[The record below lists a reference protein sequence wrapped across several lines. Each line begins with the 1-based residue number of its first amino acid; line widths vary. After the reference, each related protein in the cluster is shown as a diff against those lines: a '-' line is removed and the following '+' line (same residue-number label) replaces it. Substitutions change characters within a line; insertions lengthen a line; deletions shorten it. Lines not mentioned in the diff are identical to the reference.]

1 MITGIG
7 TDLVEIQ
14 RMEKSLESPTFFK
27 RVFGQK
33 ERAWLETLPLQK
45 RVQSAAACFAAKEAF
60 LKACGRG
67 LGGFELCSIQTL
79 RKESGEPYYELEGDA
94 KEYLDQNR
102 LTALVSLSHEGGFA
116 QAFTVLQAEISEKS

>member
-1 MITGIG
+1 MVMGIG

-27 RVFGQK
+27 RVFGPE
-33 ERAWLETLPLQK
+33 ERAWLESLPQK
-45 RVQSAAACFAAKEAF
+45 KRAQSAAACFAAKEAF

-79 RKESGEPYYELEGDA
+79 RKESGEPYYELTGDA
-94 KEYLDQNR
+94 KEYLESNQ
-102 LTALVSLSHEGGFA
+102 LSALVSLSHEGGLA
-116 QAFTVLQAEISEKS
+116 QAFALLQKETL